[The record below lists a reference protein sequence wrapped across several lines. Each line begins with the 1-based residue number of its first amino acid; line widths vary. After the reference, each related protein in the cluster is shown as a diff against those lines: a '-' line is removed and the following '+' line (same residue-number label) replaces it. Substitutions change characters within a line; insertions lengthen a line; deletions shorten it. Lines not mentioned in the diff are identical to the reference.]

1 MKETT
6 MKRQLEL
13 VLAVFALLPFAAQAS
28 VCRIDP
34 PGAGEK
40 LPATAYIQNGLLL
53 HYDGFANAG
62 TEPSGAAYHDSQ
74 AVKWTNLGTGG
85 SEYDLTKHL
94 GTASAATDSTDP
106 QYGFWK
112 EDGYSF
118 TNTMF
123 AYKNAFAIPT
133 NYTMQV
139 VLDAKGGDQKDAGGN
154 STNSFVFAY
163 QGQNTSPNRPTE
175 LVGSMVICA
184 APWVGSWQEA
194 QRNSLFVNEEYRWD
208 NVAAASG
215 GAVNGTPF
223 PSLAP
228 EREWGIG
235 SYNGSTAVTT
245 RQGGG
250 EASTPFTNVT
260 VIVDNYNEV
269 YLFAGETRQDLS
281 SPAINNTSH
290 FSNGYTKGNKDP
302 VALTAPDGFRLGNGV
317 VRHNRNGIKDVG
329 ALKGTIKNFR
339 YYYDRILTDDELR
352 WNRKVDNIRFHG
364 SVVDMTNIVSRVEPM
379 PGDDQ
384 YSPEEYYIVS
394 PEGGALSAPVTNV
407 AVGGVLHGIRGY
419 AVETWDGSAWS
430 AAVTNRSLSY
440 PATYG
445 ADSKVR
451 ITWLWGEHGGI
462 HRIYKTA
469 SGAATISPSAY
480 VQDGLLLPSD
490 GIANAGTDLSGAGLH
505 DSQAVKWTNLGTGG
519 SEYDLEKHL
528 NTQAAAT
535 GSVDPWYG
543 EWLEDGYRFGSSSTN
558 TSMFAYTKPFAIP
571 ATYTMQVVLDAAGG
585 DQRDVDGNPSKS
597 FVFAYQG
604 ADVADTTVPTERA
617 GSMVVCSS
625 SWMTDAWR
633 FAHTN
638 SLCILARNVVPK
650 SGGDTPALAP
660 EREWGVG
667 YYNGS
672 QYDNGR
678 KGADFASTPFTNVTA
693 IIESCTNV
701 FVFAGTTPQNLDD
714 PKILHTSH
722 FANGYV
728 CGTNAVT
735 ELTASKGFS
744 LGNGTTRNVSDVRL
758 QGTESLKG
766 TIKSFRYYKD
776 RALTDDELRWNRFVD
791 NARFH
796 GGATPTNIVSR
807 VEPLPGESRYSA
819 EEYFIVSPGGGT
831 FCAPV
836 TNATA
841 GGTSYGIR
849 GYAVET
855 WNGHS
860 WSAAE
865 TNWAP
870 SCNVAYGL
878 DSKVRITWLW
888 GVSGGVHRIY
898 ETESGAATIS
908 PSAYVQDGLILHYDG
923 IANAGV
929 DFDGTALHDSS
940 AVKWANL
947 GSLGARYDL
956 GLFYDVHT
964 RTNDYSYTGASWSDF
979 GFGFNHSISFGTTN
993 AFAVP
998 VTYTIQTLV
1007 DAKPGD
1013 QYFDSGHGQKSM
1025 GYVFNLQ
1032 GGSGS
1037 VPYDPTNTGNMWRYG
1052 SIIIRNSGV
1061 GNNEAGTPTLT
1072 ASANILQF
1080 NAETAVPG
1088 DVTDKNLTASY
1099 RPSLAPER
1107 EVGVFENPNDR
1118 TGADFADRRFSYVTA
1133 MMDSF
1138 TNAVV
1143 FAGLDAPW
1151 SANVHFANGHEA
1163 YADGKRTPVEL
1174 MSSGFRLGDGG
1185 GFESLKGTIKSLRY
1199 YAGRNLSREELEW
1212 NRYVDKVRFGVSGFG
1227 DEGIAVDIQTNVV
1240 ANVAPAPGETGFSA
1254 DQSYL
1259 VSPGGGELQAPATNV
1274 VVDGAIYGIRGYVA
1288 QSWNGSSWS
1297 VAETNWSTKCPVG
1310 YGGNVRITWLWA
1322 KAVGVHRVLP
1332 GESEAMYSSA
1342 YVQDGLIL
1350 HYDGYANAGTNA
1362 TGAASHDSSAVTWTN
1377 LGSEGATYDLG
1388 KLYDVHTPT
1397 SETGEGY
1404 GAWEADGFYFP
1415 HRISFGTTKAFAVPV
1430 TYTIQTLVDAKP
1442 GDQYFDSGHGQ
1453 KSMGY
1458 VFNLQGGSGSVPY
1471 DPTNTGNM
1479 WRYGSIIIRNS
1490 GVGNDEEGTPTLTA
1504 SANILQFV
1512 AETAVP
1518 GDVTDKDRTASYR
1531 PSLAPEREVG
1541 VFENPNDRT
1550 GAAYAYQP
1558 FSYVTAMMD
1567 NFTNAVVFAGL
1578 DAPWS
1583 ATAHF
1588 ANGHEA
1594 YAGGARTPA
1603 VLTSSGFRL
1612 GDGGG
1617 YESLKGKVKNFRY
1630 YAGRIVP
1637 QDELEWNR
1645 SVDQARF
1652 FGELVTNIVERVQTY
1667 PGRDEYGEESYYAVG
1682 PGGGKLVGPK
1692 KAKWVGSNLYR
1703 PKRYTVE
1710 TWNGTGWGPATLHES
1725 KEYNAAYDPSAKV
1738 RITWLLDEWIP
1749 PGMFLRYN

>member
-1 MKETT
+1 MNIKEIT
-6 MKRQLEL
+6 MKQRLKL
-13 VLAVFALLPFAAQAS
+13 ILALLPFAAQAS

-53 HYDGFANAG
+53 HYDGYANAG
-62 TEPSGAAYHDSQ
+62 TGLSGAGLHDPQ
-74 AVKWTNLGTGG
+74 AVKWTNLGEGG

-94 GTASAATDSTDP
+94 GTESAATDSTDP

-123 AYKNAFAIPT
+123 AYKKAFAIPT

-139 VLDAKGGDQKDAGGN
+139 VLDAKGEDQKVGG
-154 STNSFVFAY
+154 SPSKSFIFAY
-163 QGQNTSPNRPTE
+163 QGQDVTYSISTE
-175 LVGSMVICA
+175 RAGSMIIA
-184 APWVGSWQEA
+184 SSSWTTDGWKSAES
-194 QRNSLFVNEEYRWD
+194 NSLYVT
-208 NVAAASG
+208 AAHTASSG
-215 GAVNGTPF
+215 GNTPA
-223 PSLAP
+223 LAP

-235 SYNGSTAVTT
+235 YVKSGSDYNNKRLGANF
-245 RQGGG
+245 
-250 EASTPFTNVT
+250 ASVPFTNVT
-260 VIVDNYNEV
+260 VIATNYKDV
-269 YLFAGETRQDLS
+269 RVFAGEDRPNETDDANYSETS
-281 SPAINNTSH
+281 SSFA
-290 FSNGYTKGNKDP
+290 NGHVYGTVDAKIIS
-302 VALTAPDGFRLGNGV
+302 AEDGFRLGNGTPRVSNNDV
-317 VRHNRNGIKDVG
+317 VDTQS
-329 ALKGTIKNFR
+329 LKGTIKNFR

-480 VQDGLLLPSD
+480 VQDGLLLHYD

-505 DSQAVKWTNLGTGG
+505 DPQAVKWTNLGEGG

-625 SWMTDAWR
+625 SWMTDGWR

-714 PKILHTSH
+714 PKILHASH

-776 RALTDDELRWNRFVD
+776 RALTDDELRWNRIVD

-979 GFGFNHSISFGTTN
+979 GFGFNHRISFGTTN
-993 AFAVP
+993 AFNVP

-1013 QYFDSGHGQKSM
+1013 QNFNSGHGQKSM

-1032 GGSGS
+1032 GGSKS
-1037 VPYDPTNTGNMWRYG
+1037 VPYDLDNTGNMWRYG

-1061 GNNEAGTPTLT
+1061 GNDEEGTPTLT

-1088 DVTDKNLTASY
+1088 DVTDKDRTASY

-1107 EVGVFENPNDR
+1107 ETGVCENPNDR
-1118 TGADFADRRFSYVTA
+1118 KGADFADRRFSYVTA

-1163 YADGKRTPVEL
+1163 YADGERTPVEL
-1174 MSSGFRLGDGG
+1174 TSRGFRLGDGG
-1185 GFESLKGTIKSLRY
+1185 GYESLKGTIKSLRY

-1274 VVDGAIYGIRGYVA
+1274 VVDGALYGIRGYVV

-1350 HYDGYANAGTNA
+1350 HYDGSANAGTNA

-1377 LGSEGATYDLG
+1377 LGSEGAAYDLG
-1388 KLYDVHTPT
+1388 KLYDIHTPT

-1404 GAWEADGFYFP
+1404 GAWEADGFNFP
-1415 HRISFGTTKAFAVPV
+1415 HRISFGTAASFTVPA

-1442 GDQYFDSGHGQ
+1442 GDQASVRDGDA
-1453 KSMGY
+1453 KVVGY
-1458 VFNLQGGSGSVPY
+1458 LFALLGTDEHLPYLEGDEGAGYGMWRGGSLL
-1471 DPTNTGNM
+1471 
-1479 WRYGSIIIRNS
+1479 IRNEF
-1490 GVGNDEEGTPTLTA
+1490 GVGGDWAPG
-1504 SANILQFV
+1504 SSNILQFV
-1512 AETAVP
+1512 ADTVAEAA
-1518 GDVTDKDRTASYR
+1518 GNANYR
-1531 PSLAPEREVG
+1531 PSLAPESEVG
-1541 VFENPNDRT
+1541 VGVAPNKKNRV
-1550 GAAYAYQP
+1550 GANFANTP

-1578 DAPWS
+1578 DAPWRENS
-1583 ATAHF
+1583 HF
-1588 ANGHEA
+1588 ANGHVA
-1594 YAGGARTPA
+1594 YTRGDRAPA
-1603 VLTSSGFRL
+1603 ELTATGGFRL
-1612 GDGGG
+1612 GDGGN
-1617 YESLKGKVKNFRY
+1617 YQSLKGKVKNFRY

-1652 FGELVTNIVERVQTY
+1652 FGELVTNIVERVQTH

-1692 KAKWVGSNLYR
+1692 KAKWVGKSLYR
-1703 PKRYTVE
+1703 PARYTVE